1 MLQIAKSG
9 LTKYEITSDG
19 RLLTV
24 IEGRSG
30 GQFRLDGA
38 SYRIRRRL
46 RSYQLLA
53 ADGSVLASTHRPGT
67 RTWSVESGG
76 AELRFRRTGRR
87 DHVQLDE
94 AGNTVGTL
102 TAGTADLS
110 GVKPELQV
118 FVLAALAMR
127 SRRRR
132 VVVVAGS

>member
-1 MLQIAKSG
+1 MLQIKKSG
-9 LTKYEITSDG
+9 FTNYEITSDG

-53 ADGSVLASTHRPGT
+53 ADGSVLASTHRPGR

-76 AELRFRRTGRR
+76 SELRFRRTGRR
-87 DHVQLDE
+87 AHAQLDE
-94 AGNTVGTL
+94 AGNTVGTVA
-102 TAGTADLS
+102 AGTADLS